1 MAKAVPAK
9 ELSAEM
15 PSGIAAAHILEAK
28 LQETE
33 AFAEPALGGDIDGIH
48 DLRVA
53 AKRLREAL
61 RLFRPVFPKRRGREL
76 TALVDQLN
84 DALGA
89 VRDRDVLAGHAQTI
103 REQAPEAETF
113 IARLLEVWAEER
125 AARLAEFADGWGEPG
140 DTIPIRRRGEV
151 KPGDT
156 IPIRRR
162 RGLGHVPERLGELV
176 ADTRKRRGPANE
188 LPLDRFAYLA
198 VGVRL
203 QRVRSHLDKGGPQD
217 APAVLHRLR
226 ILVKRLKYAIEP
238 FLPALPALEGP
249 YGPVANVQESLG
261 LVHDYDVLHAE
272 MSEFARRRL
281 KGGRA
286 ALDRVAEQRSALHEA
301 ARGQIEIIRSEAWQ
315 RSLLDGLD

>member
-15 PSGIAAAHILEAK
+15 PSGMAAARILEAK
-28 LQETE
+28 LQEME
-33 AFAEPALGGDIDGIH
+33 AFAEPALAGDVDGVH

-61 RLFRPVFPKRRGREL
+61 RLFRPVLPKRRGREL
-76 TALVDQLN
+76 TALVDRLN
-84 DALGA
+84 DSLGA

-140 DTIPIRRRGEV
+140 DTIPIRRRREV

-203 QRVRSHLDKGGPQD
+203 QRVKSHLDEGGPQD

>member
-9 ELSAEM
+9 ELSAKM
-15 PSGIAAAHILEAK
+15 PSGIAAARILEAK
-28 LQETE
+28 LQEME
-33 AFAEPALGGDIDGIH
+33 AFAEPALAGDVDGIH

-61 RLFRPVFPKRRGREL
+61 RLFRPVLPKRRGREL
-76 TALVDQLN
+76 TALVDRLN
-84 DALGA
+84 DSLGA

-140 DTIPIRRRGEV
+140 DTIPIRERREV

-203 QRVRSHLDKGGPQD
+203 QRVKSHLDEGGPQD

>member
-9 ELSAEM
+9 ELSAKM
-15 PSGIAAAHILEAK
+15 PSGIAAARILEAK
-28 LQETE
+28 LQEME
-33 AFAEPALGGDIDGIH
+33 AFAEPALAGDVDGIH

-61 RLFRPVFPKRRGREL
+61 RLFRPVLPKRRGREL
-76 TALVDQLN
+76 TALVDRLN
-84 DALGA
+84 DSLGA

-140 DTIPIRRRGEV
+140 DTIPIRRRREV